1 MGLLGSFVNS
11 MFFWLRTLFQ
21 WKPDA
26 EEFTAKLS
34 TPAPFLFRMDRFPK
48 GIDNAHVDVFLSPKF
63 TEAARQLVRRLLEHE
78 AAQMHP
84 GGGRRPQPPGV
95 TEIEEFRRNYMG
107 VMEAGL
113 GMARKTSHPELI
125 QLLQFGVLKFHLEMV
140 KEELRRY
147 REGLSQATSFV
158 RGQSSH
164 QSVQVHDR
172 LVAWSREEPE
182 LHRRIVQ
189 KLMLYTHKLEATS
202 LRKLRKSM
210 LGRSWPVPKNTL
222 FNPMFQLSSLWA
234 DDQMMKS
241 YTLMGT
247 DKEDLRGFDQVN
259 RMITGLFK
267 EFLPEWAMPPLAA
280 GNLEAT
286 QSGLTDTVALRQ
298 RQDQG
303 TLNGYL
309 EAELILSRTLREEE
323 YLEGRTSWLDD
334 PENMER
340 IVHWDPKG
348 IERRQDPNAPL
359 EIKRWQRFHSI
370 LLEQFFRGLKRG
382 HLLDRILATRE
393 APHIYEELKGELPV
407 RLIVH
412 YLEGSISHRRM
423 QQRLAG
429 LTGISDKGAL
439 LRLLQQRRLAIRTM
453 PKSQRRR
460 YAVDFLKDFAVLRRD
475 LKLAYRAYWIMNQ
488 LHLLTRP
495 EDVELSRSN
504 GSLHEFVL
512 PEEQQKEQQ
521 RIRSHV
527 IIKADVR
534 GSTKITAQ
542 LREKNLN
549 PASHFHL
556 NFFEP
561 INKLLERFG
570 AVKVFVEG
578 DAVILA
584 IYEYEN
590 APYDWLA
597 VARACGLSAKILG
610 VVDIQNAQNRKY
622 ELPELELGLGVTY
635 RDEAPAFLF
644 DGDHEIMI
652 SPAINRADRLSG
664 CAASL
669 RKTNLGKIKRGV
681 EVVEPVDQGIMQK
694 DTGDQLLR
702 YNVNGIEL
710 DSEAFHKLK
719 SELVLHKVREQ
730 VPGYSEQSVFYIGR
744 YPDRNGTMQ
753 WIVVREAPIRLWI
766 GNDASTEEQ
775 WGRHFYE
782 VISAPEIINNLKQ
795 AVKGNVENTGVWDAL
810 QAKKR

>member
-1 MGLLGSFVNS
+1 MI
-11 MFFWLRTLFQ
+11 FWLRTLFQ

-48 GIDNAHVDVFLSPKF
+48 GIDNAHVDVFLSPKL
-63 TEAARQLVRRLLEHE
+63 TGAARQLVKRLLEHE
-78 AAQMHP
+78 LAQMHP
-84 GGGRRPQPPGV
+84 AGRRSPPPGV
-95 TEIEEFRRNYMG
+95 SEIEEFRRFYMG
-107 VMEAGL
+107 VMEGGL
-113 GMARKTSHPELI
+113 GLARKGSHPELI
-125 QLLQFGVLKFHLEMV
+125 QLLQFASLKFQLEMV
-140 KEELRRY
+140 KEELRTY

-158 RGQSSH
+158 RGQSSG
-164 QSVQVHDR
+164 QSMQMHDR

-210 LGRSWPVPKNTL
+210 LGRSWPVPKQTL

-241 YTLMGT
+241 YTLVGT
-247 DKEDLRGFDQVN
+247 DKDDLRGFDQVN

-267 EFLPEWAMPPLAA
+267 EFLPEWAMPPLAQGA
-280 GNLEAT
+280 DLAAS
-286 QSGLTDTVALRQ
+286 QSGISEGMGLRQ
-298 RQDQG
+298 RHDQG
-303 TLNGYL
+303 TLNGFL
-309 EAELILSRTLREEE
+309 EAELILGRALREQE
-323 YLEGRTSWLDD
+323 YLEGRTSWLDE

-340 IVHWDPKG
+340 IVRWDPKG
-348 IERRQDPNAPL
+348 MERRKDPNAPR

-370 LLEQFFRGLKRG
+370 LLEQLFRSLKRG
-382 HLLDRILATRE
+382 RFLDKILANRE
-393 APHIYEELKGELPV
+393 APQLYEELKGELPV
-407 RLIVH
+407 RLIVR
-412 YLEGSISHRRM
+412 YLEGALSHRSM
-423 QQRLAG
+423 QQRLQT
-429 LTGISDKGAL
+429 LTGLADKPAV
-439 LRLLQQRRLAIRTM
+439 LRLLQQRRQTIRAM
-453 PKSQRRR
+453 PGSQRRR
-460 YAVDFLKDFAVLRRD
+460 YAVEFLKDFAVLRRD

-488 LHLLTRP
+488 IRLLTRS
-495 EDVELSRSN
+495 EDVDLSRSN

-512 PEEQQKEQQ
+512 PEERQQEQQ

-597 VARACGLSAKILG
+597 VARACGLAVKILG

-622 ELPELELGLGVTY
+622 GLPELELGLGITY
-635 RDEAPAFLF
+635 RDESPAFLF

-669 RKTNLGKIKRGV
+669 RKTSLGKIRRGV

-702 YNVNGIEL
+702 YNVNGVEL

-719 SELVLHKVREQ
+719 SELVLHKVREPI
-730 VPGYSEQSVFYIGR
+730 PGYSEQSLFYLGR
-744 YPDRNGTMQ
+744 YPDRNGSMQ

-775 WGRHFYE
+775 WGRHFFE
-782 VISAPEIINNLKQ
+782 VISAPEIVNHLKQ
-795 AVKGNVENTGVWDAL
+795 AVKGNVENTGVWETL
-810 QAKKR
+810 QAKKHS